1 MEQVW
6 STLDLSSTLPGT
18 GSVGNSVADGSAS
31 ACPAHDLIEIMI
43 SSSFLLKFFLLLLVP
58 SPLPGAGAD
67 ADEPELQPAHNH

>member
-1 MEQVW
+1 VEQVW

-18 GSVGNSVADGSAS
+18 VSVGNSVADGSAS

-43 SSSFLLKFFLLLLVP
+43 SSSFPPEFFFLLLLP

-67 ADEPELQPAHNH
+67 ADEPELQPADNH